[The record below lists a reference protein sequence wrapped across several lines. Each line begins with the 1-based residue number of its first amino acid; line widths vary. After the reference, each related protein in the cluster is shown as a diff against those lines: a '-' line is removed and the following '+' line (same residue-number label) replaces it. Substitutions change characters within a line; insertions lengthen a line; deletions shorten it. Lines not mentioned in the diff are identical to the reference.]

1 MKTHYISWWNLENL
15 FDTLNSENRPAWLA
29 KELSGELKGWTN
41 EVLEK
46 KLENLSSVI
55 KQINSNKGPDILGV
69 CEAESEFVI
78 QKLIKKLN
86 IPNRKYEVVH
96 IDSKDKR
103 GIDIAFIYD
112 ELKYTFDGK
121 MFHYE
126 VLKRSATRDILQAG
140 FITKNNN
147 RLILIGN
154 HWPSRSGGEYKSE
167 PYRMM
172 AGETLSYWLKKIME
186 IHGDKTPVIV
196 MGDFND
202 EPFNRSLVEYALST
216 NNRKKVIYGRN
227 PYLYNLMWKLFG
239 EKKATYVFNSSLQI
253 IDQFL
258 VTKGLLLSSSMF
270 SCDESSV
277 RIEAFNGM
285 IKGRYNTP
293 IRFGR
298 PSKKRSFNLNGFSDH
313 LPISFVVKEK

>member
-15 FDTLNSENRPAWLA
+15 FDTFDSENRPEWLA
-29 KELSGELKGWTN
+29 KELSGELKGWTK

-46 KLENLSSVI
+46 KLENLSLVI
-55 KQINSNKGPDILGV
+55 KQINSNNGPDILGI
-69 CEAESEFVI
+69 CEVESEFVI
-78 QKLIKKLN
+78 RKFIQKLD
-86 IPNRKYEVVH
+86 IPNRKYEVIH
-96 IDSKDKR
+96 IHTNDKR

-112 ELKYTFDGK
+112 KNKYTFDGK
-121 MFHYE
+121 IFHYE
-126 VLKRSATRDILQAG
+126 VMKRSATRDILQAG
-140 FITKNNN
+140 FTTKNNN

-154 HWPSRSGGEYKSE
+154 HWPSRSGSQYKSE

-186 IHGDKTPVIV
+186 IHSDKAAVIV

-202 EPFNRSLVEYALST
+202 EPFNRSLREYALST
-216 NNRKKVIYGRN
+216 NNRKKVVYGKN
-227 PYLYNLMWKLFG
+227 PYLYNLMWKLYG
-239 EKKATYVFNSSLQI
+239 EKKATYVFNSDLQI

-258 VTKGLLLSSSMF
+258 VTKGLLLSSSVF

-277 RIEAFNGM
+277 RIEIFDKM
-285 IKGRYNTP
+285 VKGRYNTP

-298 PSKKRSFNLNGFSDH
+298 PSKKSSFNFDGFSDH
-313 LPISFVVKEK
+313 LPISFIVKEK

>member
-1 MKTHYISWWNLENL
+1 MNTHYITWWNLENL
-15 FDTLNSENRPAWLA
+15 FDIYNSNSRPKWLA
-29 KELSGELKGWTN
+29 KELSGELKGWTK

-55 KQINSNKGPDILGV
+55 KQINSNKGPDILGI
-69 CEAESEFVI
+69 CEVESEFVI
-78 QKLIKKLN
+78 QKLINKLN
-86 IPNRKYEVVH
+86 IPNRNYGVVH
-96 IDSKDKR
+96 FDTKDKR
-103 GIDIAFIYD
+103 GIDIAFVYD
-112 ELKYTFDGK
+112 KHKYTFDGK

-126 VLKRSATRDILQAG
+126 VLKRSATRDIFQAG
-140 FITKNNN
+140 FFTKNEN

-154 HWPSRSGGEYKSE
+154 HWPSRAGSQYKSE

-186 IHGDKTPVIV
+186 IHGGKIPVIV

-202 EPFNRSLVEYALST
+202 EPFNRSLSEYALST
-216 NNRKKVIYGRN
+216 NNRKKVVYGKN

-239 EKKATYVFNSSLQI
+239 EKKATYVFNSNLQI

-258 VTKGLLLSSSMF
+258 VTKGLLLSGSKF

-277 RIEAFNGM
+277 RIEVFNGM
-285 IKGRYNTP
+285 VKGRYNLP

-298 PSKKRSFNLNGFSDH
+298 PSKKSSFNLNGFSDH
-313 LPISFVVKEK
+313 LPISFIIKEK